1 MISRKYA
8 RKALFLMLFLF
19 SVLMVQTG
27 FCAAVKETEAKDVI
41 IKAGENSAHLKNYN
55 MKMEGSAS
63 AVVQGRN
70 LTFTFQGD
78 SDIQNQPLLYKNV
91 INVTVKMDATFFGQQ
106 IIQYL
111 QQEGKQL
118 MVYSNI
124 NNTWVKQAVP
134 FDPSLNAEL
143 MNTDYKLY
151 TKSVKPV
158 KSTDDYTVYEVV
170 VDGKQLEEGFKKA
183 MALAEIPPAPSFS
196 DIFKDVGDFKYNITV
211 DRKKTLI
218 SGIDADLTEFVGR
231 IGNNVV
237 EKLGMPEQQR
247 QTAKEVLDTLKMD
260 IHLQCSQF
268 NSVEDI
274 TIPEAALKAPLL
286 PSPAKSVGV
295 VDVQRIKQESNIF
308 KEQQNRI
315 AQKGQE
321 LFGQLEADRNNLS
334 EEEFQ
339 QRQQEVYQ
347 EFDNWKKALEKEAD
361 ASMRQA
367 IVQVAKEKK
376 LKSVF
381 YKNSEKDRTPFD
393 STDITA
399 EVLAKMQQ

>member
-27 FCAAVKETEAKDVI
+27 FCAAAKETEAKDVI

-124 NNTWVKQAVP
+124 NNTWIKQAVP

-268 NSVEDI
+268 NSAENI
-274 TIPEAALKAPLL
+274 TIPEVALKAPLL

-295 VDVQRIKQESNIF
+295 VDVQKIKQESNIF

-315 AQKGQE
+315 AKKGQE

-393 STDITA
+393 SMDITA
-399 EVLAKMQQ
+399 EVLAKMQ

>member
-1 MISRKYA
+1 MISRKYT

-106 IIQYL
+106 IVQYL

-124 NNTWVKQAVP
+124 NNTWIKQGVP

-268 NSVEDI
+268 NSVENI
-274 TIPEAALKAPLL
+274 TIPEAALKAPLM

-295 VDVQRIKQESNIF
+295 VDVQKIKRESNIF
-308 KEQQNRI
+308 REQQNRI

-393 STDITA
+393 SMDITA
-399 EVLAKMQQ
+399 EVLAKMQ

>member
-295 VDVQRIKQESNIF
+295 VDVQRIKQESNVF